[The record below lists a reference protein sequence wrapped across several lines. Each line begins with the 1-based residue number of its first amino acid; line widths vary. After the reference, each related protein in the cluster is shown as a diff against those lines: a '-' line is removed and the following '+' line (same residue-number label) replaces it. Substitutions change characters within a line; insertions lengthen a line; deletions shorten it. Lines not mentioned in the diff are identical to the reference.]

1 MSRSGRHADA
11 VRIFE
16 HSLTLGVSARI
27 QAIPHAL
34 SLSALARHEEA
45 IAILRPLQ
53 ARKRKDF
60 ELANLLGVVL
70 KRAGRFRQALSMFEL
85 ARGLRPGNIS
95 AWVNSGNTWEILG
108 NFKEAAAAFGQAVR
122 LKPADAELWRL
133 HGVALFNQGLHDEAR
148 RSLDKA
154 ASLAPG
160 DSKTFASRVHVLL
173 ELGRKDEV
181 VAAIERFRSVRPDDR
196 EATVMLA
203 RMRFRAN
210 RVHEAR
216 ELLGEVLRVEPG
228 HLSANLLLGLT
239 CGDGVSEDNCRIAN
253 EAFRRALEANPDS
266 WKAAERLVD
275 S

>member
-16 HSLTLGVSARI
+16 HSLTLGASAGV

-34 SLSALARHEEA
+34 SLSAMNRNEDA

-85 ARGLRPGNIS
+85 ARGLRPGNVA
-95 AWVNSGNTWEILG
+95 AWVNMGNTHEIMG
-108 NFKEAAAAFGQAVR
+108 NFKAAAGAFGQAAR
-122 LKPADAELWRL
+122 LKPTDAEVWRL
-133 HGVALFNQGLHDEAR
+133 HGLALFRQGRHDEACS
-148 RSLDKA
+148 SLARA

-160 DSKTFASRVHVLL
+160 DPKIFAFRTDVLL
-173 ELGRKDEV
+173 KLGRKDEAL
-181 VAAIERFRSVRPDDR
+181 AAIERFRAVRPEAH

-203 RMRFRAN
+203 RMRHKEGRMD
-210 RVHEAR
+210 EAR
-216 ELLGEVLRVEPG
+216 ALLDEVLAVDPG
-228 HLSANLLLGLT
+228 HLSANLVLGMT
-239 CGDGVSEDNCRIAN
+239 CGDGVTEENRRMAN
-253 EAFRRALEANPDS
+253 EAFRRALAAHPDS
-266 WKAAERLVD
+266 WMAAEKLVD
-275 S
+275 